1 MSLKEH
7 RLLEMEDRF
16 YFFRNY
22 GEEFQIF
29 LGSEFVCFDRI
40 EIDLNKLNNIKKYH
54 GHESEKLEK
63 DYTCVY
69 IFSILNIKWKTRLRK
84 YKFI

>member
-1 MSLKEH
+1 
-7 RLLEMEDRF
+7 MEDRL
-16 YFFRNY
+16 YFFRN

-29 LGSEFVCFDRI
+29 LGNEFICFDRI
-40 EIDLNKLNNIKKYH
+40 EIDLNKLNDTKKY

-63 DYTCVY
+63 DYTCIYIY
-69 IFSILNIKWKTRLRK
+69 IFNFKYQSNFKWKTRLRK